1 MTWYFLGFST
11 YINCNTHLNI
21 NMHSCFIQ
29 SWKSHKQQVFLTS
42 DCIFCPSWKHL
53 IWNCVRGLQLTAIR
67 HAWIEQRKWR
77 YSHHIIFFNFIKS
90 FQTAGVSSWA
100 QRIVDRGFLQMGVG
114 FSLKDRV
121 RSSGLRVEL
130 LLHCIK
136 RSQLTRMSTRN
147 WDILSM
153 SYQEDSPRP
162 GNASVFPLGELKEV
176 ARGTQR
182 RFGLLC

>member
-29 SWKSHKQQVFLTS
+29 SWKWTAGVLDKWPHLLSKLKTSHLKPRQRTTADSHKTCLNRAKKVE
-42 DCIFCPSWKHL
+42 IFTP
-53 IWNCVRGLQLTAIR
+53 
-67 HAWIEQRKWR
+67 
-77 YSHHIIFFNFIKS
+77 YYFFNFIKS